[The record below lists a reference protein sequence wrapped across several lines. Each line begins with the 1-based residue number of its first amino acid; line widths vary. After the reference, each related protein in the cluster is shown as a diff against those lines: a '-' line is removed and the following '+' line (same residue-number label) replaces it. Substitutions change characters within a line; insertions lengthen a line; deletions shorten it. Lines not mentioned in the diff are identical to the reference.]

1 MKMTDGQK
9 TLLGA
14 LAIAVVLFLF
24 FRYLLGLVL
33 PFIIALIISG
43 MIKPQVRWLE
53 QNTKVGRGWATLF
66 ALLFF
71 IFCLILILFWGT
83 SSLYFQLQDLLRTL
97 PRYEVNVTKLIEEWL
112 RELAFFYNRL
122 PEPLIS
128 SLQGLSAW
136 LYGQV
141 EAIARSLVN
150 WAVRLPEFFLNL
162 TVSFVAAFFI
172 TRDYDLIRRELLR
185 FLPSSWRQPAWQVV
199 RDVFAAIVGFIRSQ
213 LILMS
218 ISGLVCL
225 VALWMLRVKYAFLLA
240 CLVALLDL
248 LPLIGPSAFYLPWAA
263 YHVGLGNYSFALS
276 LVLTLIAGTVIRQI
290 AEPRVVGSQIGLHP
304 LATLVGIYLGFRL
317 FGTFGLLLGPVLVIT
332 FKAIARGFLSPLF
345 PKS

>member
-1 MKMTDGQK
+1 M
-9 TLLGA
+9 
-14 LAIAVVLFLF
+14 
-24 FRYLLGLVL
+24 
-33 PFIIALIISG
+33 
-43 MIKPQVRWLE
+43 
-53 QNTKVGRGWATLF
+53 
-66 ALLFF
+66 
-71 IFCLILILFWGT
+71 
-83 SSLYFQLQDLLRTL
+83 
-97 PRYEVNVTKLIEEWL
+97 
-112 RELAFFYNRL
+112 
-122 PEPLIS
+122 
-128 SLQGLSAW
+128 
-136 LYGQV
+136 
-141 EAIARSLVN
+141 
-150 WAVRLPEFFLNL
+150 
-162 TVSFVAAFFI
+162 SFVAAFFI

-248 LPLIGPSAFYLPWAA
+248 LPLIGRSAFYLPWAA

-304 LATLVGIYLGFRL
+304 LATRWYLFRL
-317 FGTFGLLLGPVLVIT
+317 FVRHLRPPFGT
-332 FKAIARGFLSPLF
+332 GFSDHLQSYCPGISFPALS
-345 PKS
+345 